1 MGRRKKIKNEPIS
14 RMIEH
19 FDSTNGGITSIHSW
33 SQQPSIRF
41 CVAGEGGR
49 GEDEEDRKRGTGT
62 NSWWER
68 KRRRGRYG
76 EWVRTTRIAPNF
88 FIPWISD
95 PIRHPRRSRAREYK
109 CSPSRLYNHGSVKLT
124 SQSCNQP
131 QNLAATRTPRPE
143 PGYQPRTSRRSGIF
157 AVPEFKSVSRRSR
170 STKLSSDAENSDR
183 RPAKANGLTRF
194 PPVSLCLRISAISC
208 SGRLLL
214 ILLTRNFR
222 KIRSSIRRVFKKI
235 CPLSKYIL

>member
-1 MGRRKKIKNEPIS
+1 
-14 RMIEH
+14 
-19 FDSTNGGITSIHSW
+19 
-33 SQQPSIRF
+33 
-41 CVAGEGGR
+41 
-49 GEDEEDRKRGTGT
+49 
-62 NSWWER
+62 
-68 KRRRGRYG
+68 
-76 EWVRTTRIAPNF
+76 
-88 FIPWISD
+88 
-95 PIRHPRRSRAREYK
+95 
-109 CSPSRLYNHGSVKLT
+109 VKLT

-143 PGYQPRTSRRSGIF
+143 PGYQPRTPRRSGIF

-194 PPVSLCLRISAISC
+194 PPASLCLRISANSR

-222 KIRSSIRRVFKKI
+222 KIRSPIRRVFKKI
-235 CPLSKYIL
+235 FPFQNISCSFHI